1 MNMMVPPSHSSLY
14 YCFQILLALVL
25 LSLQLE
31 ASSSKV
37 EVLPGFQGTLPF
49 ELETGSAILI
59 ISILYLFPFLM
70 KIFYFNF
77 TFTFSILGPHIHKWE
92 GGNIKKK

>member
-37 EVLPGFQGTLPF
+37 EVLPGFQGSLPF
-49 ELETGSAILI
+49 QLETGSAILI
-59 ISILYLFPFLM
+59 ILLSISFLFL
-70 KIFYFNF
+70 I
-77 TFTFSILGPHIHKWE
+77 
-92 GGNIKKK
+92 